1 MNHFHLDKIHTKCDF
16 KIVFNISF
24 SYHRPIPFADQQPML
39 PHEIL
44 LRIAQYIEDGSDF
57 MNWIQ
62 ALKKIQYPSLGDLG
76 LILDLQELTNLNSSD
91 MWPCLYI
98 SYVAPSE
105 EIALMIANV
114 CQFFKKIDCNGIRDG
129 EDAYAWHPVYISKAI
144 TSLKPWVSARIKFP
158 INDVPLTILGECK
171 ITEFGVMTRK
181 YDDFYDDFYGDDKS
195 DKSDESEVDD
205 GSAETLDSRYRSL
218 CENLKNIQGLDY
230 LILCELPSA
239 FLDTFFQQM
248 HSFGISKLKIDIDRE
263 LDDNS
268 IDNLVS
274 ALRLKKLKTLCF
286 GGCELGLIDMQLLS
300 PTFGLSQL
308 KELSLFFIHM
318 DDDEI
323 KPIIQSLTDGLVNS
337 IVEIFQ
343 LSECFELRSEDIQYL
358 MENLCNMKSLKKLDI
373 SEPTFNSS
381 DIPFLVQCARET
393 TADIFIRLKG
403 QPSMN
408 LQDLVRMGSV

>member
-1 MNHFHLDKIHTKCDF
+1 
-16 KIVFNISF
+16 
-24 SYHRPIPFADQQPML
+24 
-39 PHEIL
+39 
-44 LRIAQYIEDGSDF
+44 
-57 MNWIQ
+57 
-62 ALKKIQYPSLGDLG
+62 
-76 LILDLQELTNLNSSD
+76 

-181 YDDFYDDFYGDDKS
+181 YDDFYGDDES
-195 DKSDESEVDD
+195 DESDESEVDD

-218 CENLKNIQGLDY
+218 CENLKKIQGLDY
-230 LILCELPSA
+230 LYLSEPPSA
-239 FLDTFFQQM
+239 FLDIFFQQM
-248 HSFGISKLKIDIDRE
+248 HSFGISKLRIHIDTE
-263 LDDNS
+263 LDDNQ

-286 GGCELGLIDMQLLS
+286 GGCGLGLIDMQLLS
-300 PTFGLSQL
+300 PNFGLSQL
-308 KELSLFFIHM
+308 KELSLFYIQM

-343 LSECFELRSEDIQYL
+343 FSECFELRSEDIQYL

-393 TADIFIRLKG
+393 TADIFIRLEG